1 LITKGYA
8 RYLIWI
14 ICSGIN
20 DHHLISSLPLVT
32 SGGAQFYRGALPDD
46 PNLHALVIIP
56 QFDIATQSG
65 GDEEYEG
72 KLITMDRAVCWP
84 GPAACAPCKPATQRR
99 RGILAT
105 ALTWWN
111 LEHT

>member
-1 LITKGYA
+1 M
-8 RYLIWI
+8 
-14 ICSGIN
+14 
-20 DHHLISSLPLVT
+20 T

-72 KLITMDRAVCWP
+72 KLITMDRAVC
-84 GPAACAPCKPATQRR
+84 
-99 RGILAT
+99 
-105 ALTWWN
+105 
-111 LEHT
+111 